1 MSVRQT
7 SLLAMGPPSLPD
19 DLGALERI
27 DLGNGAWLDHCPF
40 WLGGADAWLDE
51 LTTTIEWS
59 ASSRPMYDRIV
70 DVPRLI
76 SNFDRS
82 DADTPALFESLA
94 RIFERHYGRRF
105 PRIGCNLYRDGP
117 DSVAWHADKV
127 SRPGDSIVGI
137 LSVGE
142 RRPFLLRPA
151 AGGASRRFMLGDG
164 DLIVLGGTTQAFWQ
178 HAVPKLMHAGPRL
191 SIMVRDESRS
201 L

>member
-1 MSVRQT
+1 MSARQT

-19 DLGALERI
+19 DLATLERI
-27 DLGNGAWLDHCPF
+27 DLGDGAWVDHRPF
-40 WLGGADAWLDE
+40 WLGGADVWLDE

-59 ASSRPMYDRIV
+59 TASRPMYDRIV

-82 DADTPALFESLA
+82 NPDTPAQFEALA
-94 RIFERHYGRRF
+94 RVFERHYGRRF
-105 PRIGCNLYRDGP
+105 PRIGCNLYRDGA

-178 HAVPKLMHAGPRL
+178 HAVPKLAHAGPRL